1 MNLRSLFTQNRP
13 INKQQRK
20 NNDSPRNQPPQGPSY
35 HIGKRKVKNVVR
47 PAGREPGRRRR
58 PAGRGTPRGRRR
70 GEPVGHERGARRV
83 PAAAAAGERRRAA
96 VLRPAGHA
104 AAAVHPAAAAAAGC
118 RRGVPPAAAAGQRR
132 AGRPVHVPHTLH
144 PLRPPQLRPQGDRVL
159 LPPPRPVRARPAP
172 GLSEPAVLQ
181 LVPRRVRRA
190 GVGHDAEHAPRA
202 AGDGLRGDGRG
213 EEGGRAGGEGGVEEG
228 TGEEEGQNERRAGR
242 GRRGGGRRERRG
254 CHDPDA
260 GAQDGAVD
268 ERGDRVLRQAHQQ
281 VHDRSAPPARGGQ
294 VERVPVADAQEQAV
308 EAHQE
313 DEECQ
318 AEHQDVQAD
327 HGLPRRRHG
336 GPGLLR
342 VGGLLPPVHF
352 QPARAVRAQVSHP
365 EAVEGDLLDLLRQPR
380 AAAERRRVA
389 RVGRGDGP
397 AGAPGEGPREAGQ
410 EEDHDGPGDTA
421 GHAQPGQRRG
431 HHSAPGEQRQPE
443 QRKLGG
449 EPPEPADRGERLPRR
464 DGVRRGRVG
473 RPGGV
478 VQPLPPPDHGV
489 HAQEQRPVRV
499 RRRLGPELRR
509 HGGERVGQPR
519 REPGG
524 GRAGLEVQA
533 VLRGLHGREAGGD
546 EPGSGRPRA
555 EAGPAD
561 EQGRAVH
568 AGRVRGLLRVVQF

>member
-1 MNLRSLFTQNRP
+1 
-13 INKQQRK
+13 
-20 NNDSPRNQPPQGPSY
+20 
-35 HIGKRKVKNVVR
+35 
-47 PAGREPGRRRR
+47 
-58 PAGRGTPRGRRR
+58 
-70 GEPVGHERGARRV
+70 
-83 PAAAAAGERRRAA
+83 
-96 VLRPAGHA
+96 
-104 AAAVHPAAAAAAGC
+104 
-118 RRGVPPAAAAGQRR
+118 RGVPPAAAAGQRR

-159 LPPPRPVRARPAP
+159 LPPPRPVRARPLRGCPNPQCFNSCHAASGGQASGMIQSTP
-172 GLSEPAVLQ
+172 LELLAMDFGEMDEA
-181 LVPRRVRRA
+181 RRA
-190 GVGHDAEHAPRA
+190 AELGAK
-202 AGDGLRGDGRG
+202 AGWKK
-213 EEGGRAGGEGGVEEG
+213 GRARKKAKMNDGQGGVVAAADDASVEG
-228 TGEEEGQNERRAGR
+228 ATPAPFDSTRTCSIRLGEDHSGLNMFSPPST
-242 GRRGGGRRERRG
+242 
-254 CHDPDA
+254 DPDA

-294 VERVPVADAQEQAV
+294 AERVPVADAKEQAV

-431 HHSAPGEQRQPE
+431 YHAAPGEQRQPE

-568 AGRVRGLLRVVQF
+568 AGRVRGLLRVVQVRIRKFLTWAADSPAASTTWASRRGSSRSTMPPSTTSNGSGQPAVGYTDRRGDTRREPERWTDRRGVVLETRQAEGSRFGDPDHGRIH